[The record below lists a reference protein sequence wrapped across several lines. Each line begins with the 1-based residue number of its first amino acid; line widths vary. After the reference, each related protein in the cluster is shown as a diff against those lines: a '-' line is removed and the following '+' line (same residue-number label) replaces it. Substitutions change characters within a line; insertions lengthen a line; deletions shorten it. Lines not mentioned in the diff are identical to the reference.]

1 MDDWSKYVDAINSRW
16 SGSASANTRYIPW
29 SEMLNRTEE
38 LRDRLRDSIPCGNWT
53 FKREFDAV
61 WNTEDVSDN
70 VVEPINIDEII

>member
-1 MDDWSKYVDAINSRW
+1 MDDWSKYVAAINRQW

-38 LRDRLRDSIPCGNWT
+38 LRNRLRDVNMCGNWT

-61 WNTEDVSDN
+61 WNIEDASDN